1 MSVRLFTGTGQLRTT
16 HIIQGADTK
25 LIEYWNQIGSL
36 TDFNLSFGVRTGTDF
51 AGYTATFGSGIFPHG
66 QIQPMSYTTVVS
78 ATAPTTIYRIDQ
90 LGSFTYLDT
99 TPPPQFSITASFG
112 GGDVSYGT
120 PYLGLVNGFDF
131 NVNISLPASGTFPH
145 GPFINGK
152 PPNTSYR
159 ISPGR
164 IDATSQP
171 RISYLVYPRTDVEV
185 DELTEPLGS
194 PTITY
199 GGSTVE
205 PIKVTSA
212 RSFRSPKRP
221 VSGFLYPRGG
231 KYQRSRVLNS

>member
-1 MSVRLFTGTGQLRTT
+1 MSVRLFTGSGQLRTT
-16 HIIQGADTK
+16 HIIQGADTQ
-25 LIEYWNQIGSL
+25 LIEYWSQIGTL
-36 TDFNLSFGVRTGTDF
+36 TDFDLSYGVRLGTDF
-51 AGYTATFGSGIFPHG
+51 DGYTVGFGTGINPHG
-66 QIQPMSYTTVVS
+66 AIQPMSYTTEVS
-78 ATAPTTIYRIDQ
+78 ATVPTTIYEVDQ
-90 LGSFTYLDT
+90 LGSYQYFDT
-99 TPPPQFSITASFG
+99 TPPPQTNISASFNG
-112 GGDVSYGT
+112 GEVSYGT

-131 NVNISLPASGTFPH
+131 NVNISLPTSGTFAH
-145 GPFINGK
+145 GPITNAK

-171 RISYLVYPRTDVEV
+171 RTAYTLYPRTDVEV

-199 GGSTVE
+199 DGSTVE

-212 RSFRSPKRP
+212 VAYRKPKRP

-231 KYQRSRVLNS
+231 KYQRSRTL

>member
-1 MSVRLFTGTGQLRTT
+1 MSVRLFAGSGQLRTT
-16 HIIQGADTK
+16 HIIQGADTQ
-25 LIEYWNQIGSL
+25 LIEYWSQIGTL
-36 TDFNLSFGVRTGTDF
+36 TDFDLSYGVRLGTGFD
-51 AGYTATFGSGIFPHG
+51 GYTVGFGTGINPHG
-66 QIQPMSYTTVVS
+66 AIQPMSYTTEVS
-78 ATAPTTIYRIDQ
+78 ATVPTTIYEVDQ
-90 LGSFTYLDT
+90 LGSYQYFDT
-99 TPPPQFSITASFG
+99 TPPPQTNISASFNG
-112 GGDVSYGT
+112 GEVSYGT

-131 NVNISLPASGTFPH
+131 NVNISLPTSGTFAH
-145 GPFINGK
+145 GPITNAK

-171 RISYLVYPRTDVEV
+171 RTAYTLYPRTDVEV

-199 GGSTVE
+199 DGSTVE

-212 RSFRSPKRP
+212 VAYRKPKRP

-231 KYQRSRVLNS
+231 KYQRSRTL